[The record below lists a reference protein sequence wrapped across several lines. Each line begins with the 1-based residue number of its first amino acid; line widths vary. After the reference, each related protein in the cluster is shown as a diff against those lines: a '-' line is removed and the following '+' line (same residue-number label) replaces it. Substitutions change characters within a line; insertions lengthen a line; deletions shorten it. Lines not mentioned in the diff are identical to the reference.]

1 MGSKGKAPALSDAEL
16 ESLRRRRFEE
26 RVERVQ
32 AVMREQRIDWEGIA
46 FVTTEG
52 RIVVRVVP
60 IEIQRE
66 GM

>member
-52 RIVVRVVP
+52 RIAVRVVP
-60 IEIQRE
+60 IEIQGE